1 LVTLIEIRYV
11 VRNAK
16 QQRRS
21 DDVEVPEIGYPR
33 SRGTGLAPAQA
44 ETRRF
49 NRRHMRS
56 LLRTLAIAALAAG
69 VTACDESADD
79 FLRQTSLVS
88 PTPNLEARFLSI
100 QQNIFEAPDS
110 SGRVACTNC
119 HTNVG
124 RNPAGN
130 LNLLRDFAYDQL
142 VNQSSLQRPGTPRV
156 APNNS
161 AGSYLIEK
169 LVAVPLSPIV
179 GRRMPGAPFLTDGQI
194 LIIKR
199 WIDTGATRN

>member
-1 LVTLIEIRYV
+1 
-11 VRNAK
+11 
-16 QQRRS
+16 
-21 DDVEVPEIGYPR
+21 
-33 SRGTGLAPAQA
+33 
-44 ETRRF
+44 
-49 NRRHMRS
+49 MRS
-56 LLRTLAIAALAAG
+56 LLRILAIAALAAG

-79 FLRQTSLVS
+79 FNWTSLS
-88 PTPNLEARFLSI
+88 GPTPNLEPRFLSI

-124 RNPAGN
+124 RAPAGN

-142 VNQSSLQRPGTPRV
+142 VNRSSGQRAGTPLV

-169 LVAVPLSPIV
+169 LVAVPTAPIV
-179 GRRMPGAPFLTDGQI
+179 GRRMPIGGPPFLTDGQI
-194 LIIKR
+194 LVIKR
-199 WIDTGATRN
+199 WIDTGAARN